1 MDMASTNPPQIARHP
16 LNLLEYYLDYRT
28 QQSDS
33 ELVAATAISAG
44 SNTNPEIQIDPSD
57 DDANAK
63 ATQEEVLRVAD
74 FLYGS
79 TLDGALGLLDT
90 PESIN
95 QVVSIPS
102 ERSLYLVRGQGDN
115 SYFCLLSNNN
125 NKSCEQVPVYYCSCR
140 SFLEKSRNSNTHG
153 AACLCK
159 HLLALQLM
167 KVLHVKG
174 SVVSTVSDEEFG
186 NLILSRIASR

>member
-1 MDMASTNPPQIARHP
+1 MASTNPPQVARHP
-16 LNLLEYYLDYRT
+16 LHLLEYYLDSRK
-28 QQSDS
+28 QQGEPAS
-33 ELVAATAISAG
+33 ATG
-44 SNTNPEIQIDPSD
+44 SNPELEK
-57 DDANAK
+57 ANHDNK

-90 PESIN
+90 PESITK
-95 QVVSIPS
+95 VVSIPS
-102 ERSLYLVRGQGDN
+102 QRSLYLVRGQGDN
-115 SYFCLLSNNN
+115 SYFCLLSDNAQ
-125 NKSCEQVPVYYCSCR
+125 SSVYYCSCR

-167 KVLHVKG
+167 PTLHVEG
-174 SVVSTVSDEEFG
+174 SVIETVSDEEFG
-186 NLILSRIASR
+186 NLILNRIGSR